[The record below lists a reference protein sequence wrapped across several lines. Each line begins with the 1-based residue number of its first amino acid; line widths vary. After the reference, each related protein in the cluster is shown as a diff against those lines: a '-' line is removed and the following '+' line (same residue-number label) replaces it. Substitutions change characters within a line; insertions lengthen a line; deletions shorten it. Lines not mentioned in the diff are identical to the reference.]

1 MTEKLYIAAYCRI
14 SVDDELNKENTSI
27 ENQKAIIKE
36 YVENTFPNSELD
48 IYEDRDKSGY
58 TFAQRP
64 GYQEMRKKLFAGH
77 YDMIIVKDLSRFSRR
92 NGAGLVE
99 LEAIR
104 DEGIRFIAIGD
115 NIDYPTYDDW
125 LKIQVYFLLNEMPV
139 TDTSKKVRNVIRR
152 MQKDGKWIPSV
163 PYGYVFTNRKKMIF
177 EVEPSEAA
185 VVRKIYELYNKGWGY
200 KRISN
205 YLTDMHI
212 PTPRMNEKMR
222 IEARGDECRFK
233 PKAAWSIITVQGILT
248 NDFYIGT
255 LRQGKYTRKKING
268 KDVKRSEDD
277 HIVFEKNHEAIVDYS
292 VFATAQN
299 FMKERTTNCYNGER
313 KYPCSYSRY
322 IFCGDC
328 GAPMVP
334 FNREDVLQA
343 YRCGTYHK
351 RGLKGCTSHHIRTD
365 TLDSIIKEYL
375 LKVRDTSS
383 EMIERIQ
390 KMVANETETVET
402 SKQVIDKLEKEIE
415 DAKAE
420 RKALLR
426 QCAREIARKPEQ
438 EAETQEIYD
447 ELIAEC
453 NDRITGLQNQIKITC
468 NRTSMAVDAE
478 RSAEIAINYFDQ
490 LIAKDHLEKSD
501 LAFIIDKITV
511 YDDHIKIK
519 LKDDITAI
527 LEYYSGD
534 TETSR
539 IERKRFGKPKVYS
552 ADVEM
557 SENKAKMGENEAK
570 SINCVSDSDPLEIYT
585 ATDGEVIFKKYSP
598 VGEMSTFAS
607 QYADVLSRITSLP
620 TIICDRDHVI
630 AASGVSKREFLERR
644 ITNVLEN
651 YMENRKS
658 YQASNNDISDVQP
671 VEGLEHRAAVIYPII
686 AAGDIAG
693 AVVMLKTSGRNP
705 SETEFK
711 LAQSAAEFLGK
722 QMES

>member
-1 MTEKLYIAAYCRI
+1 MNDKYYIAAYCRI

-36 YVENTFPNSELD
+36 YVDEHFPNSVLD

-64 GYQEMRKKLFAGH
+64 GYQEMRKKLFGGH
-77 YDMIIVKDLSRFSRR
+77 YDMIILKDLSRFSRR

-115 NIDYPTYDDW
+115 NIDYPTRDDW

-163 PYGYVFTNRKKMIF
+163 PYGYVFTNTKKMIF
-177 EVEPSEAA
+177 EVEQSEAA
-185 VVRKIYELYNKGWGY
+185 VVRKVFELYNDGWGY
-200 KRISN
+200 KRIAN

-222 IEARGDECRFK
+222 IEARGDECRLR
-233 PKAAWSIITVQGILT
+233 PKAAWSIATIQGIIE

-255 LRQGKYTRKKING
+255 LRQGKYARRKING
-268 KDVKRSEDD
+268 KDIKRSEDD
-277 HIVFEKNHEAIVDYS
+277 HIVFENNHEAIVDYD
-292 VFATAQN
+292 VFVTAQN
-299 FMKERTTNCYNGER
+299 FMKERSRTSYNGER
-313 KYPCSYSRY
+313 KYPCSYSGY
-322 IFCGDC
+322 IVCGDC

-334 FNREDVLQA
+334 FNRADVKPS

-351 RGLKGCTSHHIRTD
+351 RGLKGCTSHHIRTE
-365 TLDSIIKEYL
+365 TLDSVIKEYL

-390 KMVANETETVET
+390 KMVAEETETVET
-402 SKQVIDKLEKEIE
+402 SKQVLDRLEQEIE
-415 DAKAE
+415 DARAE
-420 RKALLR
+420 KKALLR

-438 EAETQEIYD
+438 EAEIQEMYD

-453 NDRITGLQNQIKITC
+453 NDQIAGLQNQIKITC
-468 NRTSMAVDAE
+468 DRSSMAANAE
-478 RSAEIAINYFDQ
+478 HSAKIAINYFDK
-490 LIAKDHLEKSD
+490 LIAKDSLKKSD
-501 LAFIIDKITV
+501 LAFIIDKLTV
-511 YDDHIKIK
+511 YEDYIKVK
-519 LKDDITAI
+519 LKDDITEI
-527 LEYYSGD
+527 LKYCSSD
-534 TETSR
+534 LDTSR
-539 IERKRFGKPKVYS
+539 SEGNRHGKDKIFS
-552 ADVEM
+552 AELEID
-557 SENKAKMGENEAK
+557 ENGAK
-570 SINCVSDSDPLEIYT
+570 SINTVSDGDPLEIYT

-598 VGEMSTFAS
+598 VGEMSVFAG
-607 QYADVLSRITSLP
+607 QYADVLSRISNLP
-620 TIICDRDHVI
+620 TLISDRDHVI
-630 AASGVSKREFLERR
+630 AAAGVSKREFLERR

-658 YQASNNDISDVQP
+658 YKASVDDVSEVFP
-671 VEGLEHRAAVIYPII
+671 IEGVERSAAVIYPII
-686 AAGDIAG
+686 AAGDVSG
-693 AVVMLKTSGRNP
+693 AVVMLKDESGKLP
-705 SETEFK
+705 GDTETK
-711 LAQSAAEFLGK
+711 LTQSAAAFLGK
-722 QMES
+722 QMEE